1 MTTYTDSKGAPIQLG
16 KELGRGGEGIVYAT
30 DRNGMVA
37 KILHDNKLQEEP
49 LRRAK
54 LECMMTNIP
63 GEIFTPKSATTSR
76 RINIAWPTSLI
87 LQNGQFC
94 GYMMPKITRSNE
106 LNIIINPAN
115 RTRQKLTLNTYDL
128 YRIAHNVCTVY
139 RVFHEKNYVIG
150 DINTKNIMVNTE
162 MQITVVDCDSIQV
175 RDQRTNQLFPCKV
188 GVPEYTAPE
197 LVGTTLATVER
208 TPNHDGFSIAV
219 LVFQLLMQGYHPFGG
234 IQTPSEPY
242 ADDVV
247 FYNMQHGI
255 FPFDRASQHRC
266 TPPPRA
272 PDYEAV
278 IPAPIQALFRQAF
291 LTKVRPTAAEWTTAL
306 KSVMDS
312 FVTCAHDSTHRHP
325 QGSSCTFCSGVSRV
339 ASATTGILIT
349 TQPKTRSKKKTATT
363 SPVPTVQSTNWG
375 EMWWGV
381 LPVVLSIIA
390 LYLLPG
396 DQQLR
401 ALTWLYVY
409 QFWPLLG
416 TVALFIGIF
425 ARGVRTNAWGW
436 SIGIGLSSLVVVTL
450 YGLMKGLNWI
460 LDELLKLYA
469 QSFGLFL
476 GVIVVAVLAVALLYA
491 LITSDWGSFGVVVI
505 LSVLVA
511 VVYGLYLLYMLYF
524 WWLMGGIAIALLLF
538 AYIYADGTQDWRAF
552 VAIGSLYILGVVV
565 YGLFF
570 LYTQYFWWLMG
581 GIVLALLSGGG
592 IMLKRRS
599 TG

>member
-1 MTTYTDSKGAPIQLG
+1 
-16 KELGRGGEGIVYAT
+16 
-30 DRNGMVA
+30 
-37 KILHDNKLQEEP
+37 
-49 LRRAK
+49 
-54 LECMMTNIP
+54 MM
-63 GEIFTPKSATTSR
+63 
-76 RINIAWPTSLI
+76 L
-87 LQNGQFC
+87 
-94 GYMMPKITRSNE
+94 KITQSNE
-106 LNIIINPAN
+106 LGIIINPSN
-115 RTRQKLTLNTYDL
+115 RDRKQPILNSYDL
-128 YRIAHNVCTVY
+128 YRVAHNICTVY

-150 DINTKNIMVNTE
+150 DINTKNIMVNKE

-175 RDQRTNQLFPCKV
+175 RDQQTNQVYHCKV
-188 GVPEYTAPE
+188 GVPEYTPPE
-197 LVGTTLATVER
+197 LVGKTLSTVMR

-219 LVFQLLMQGYHPFGG
+219 LVFQLLMQGQHPFIGVQMPG
-234 IQTPSEPY
+234 EPHTE
-242 ADDVV
+242 DVV
-247 FYNMQHGI
+247 SYNMQHGI

-339 ASATTGILIT
+339 ASATTGTLIT
-349 TQPKTRSKKKTATT
+349 VQPKTRSKNRQAPGGNPAPPLPLSGNTQHVA
-363 SPVPTVQSTNWG
+363 PNPTPTPPTLHSQPAQTDWG
-375 EMWWGV
+375 GIVMGSLSFIV
-381 LPVVLSIIA
+381 SIIA
-390 LYLLPG
+390 LYFLPG
-396 DQQLR
+396 DEQLG
-401 ALTWLYVY
+401 ALSWLYVY

-416 TVALFIGIF
+416 AIALFIGF
-425 ARGVRTNAWGW
+425 FSRGVSTNKWGW
-436 SIGIGLSSLVVVTL
+436 FLGIGLSSLVVVAL
-450 YGLMKGLNWI
+450 YGLMKGLSWI